1 MSSTSTNSGN
11 NETTSKKSVV
21 HSLKKIGSSLFRKLC
36 AFDNAIINMFNTDE
50 YGPEDGQYMGF
61 NRYPHNHSKNRPRS
75 ERELRRLNSI
85 GLRSKGT
92 YKSGRV
98 VPTGKKSL

>member
-11 NETTSKKSVV
+11 NVTTSKKSVV
-21 HSLKKIGSSLFRKLC
+21 YHLKKIGSSLFRKLC
-36 AFDNAIINMFNTDE
+36 VVDNAIINIFNTDE

-61 NRYPHNHSKNRPRS
+61 NQYPHNRSKNRPRS
-75 ERELRRLNSI
+75 ERELQRLNSI
-85 GLRSKGT
+85 GLRSKGS

-98 VPTGKKSL
+98 VPTGKKSV